1 MAILRFIDAD
11 GRENDVEN
19 IDQLYELIQAR
30 QIGLQSLVW
39 DDREQ
44 RWQVAS
50 DHEFFRRIREISAAA
65 STPAPVRPPLQPW
78 AKPPIDPPKLTAG
91 VSAPSLDK
99 PTSPPPVAA
108 LNTKPAKKESFWFK
122 AIHTREEALKM
133 VRDTSTSFFAIAAL
147 QCVIGVWM
155 ATQYPDTGFDVSDT
169 IITVTIYVIFAA
181 WLRWGRSRIAALV
194 LLLAATVALGTTLA
208 ALLKI
213 IPGGRNVWLS
223 LIVFWAGVK
232 AVEATF
238 KLRGRFKEKATE
250 EPQFS

>member
-11 GRENDVEN
+11 GRENDVED
-19 IDQLYELIQAR
+19 IDRLYELIQAR
-30 QIGLQSLVW
+30 EIGLQSLVW
-39 DDREQ
+39 DDGQQ
-44 RWQVAS
+44 RWLVAS
-50 DHEFFRRIREISAAA
+50 DHEFFRRIREIAAAA
-65 STPAPVRPPLQPW
+65 STPAPVRPPVQPW
-78 AKPPIDPPKLTAG
+78 AKPPVDPPKLAIAG
-91 VSAPSLDK
+91 S
-99 PTSPPPVAA
+99 PPVAA
-108 LNTKPAKKESFWFK
+108 QKQNSTPAKKESFWFK

-133 VRDTSTSFFAIAAL
+133 IRDTSTGFFAVAAL

-155 ATQYPDTGFDVSDT
+155 ATQYPDTGFDVGDT
-169 IITVTIYVIFAA
+169 IITVTIYLIFAA

-213 IPGGRNVWLS
+213 IPGGRNIWLS
-223 LIVFWAGVK
+223 LIVFWSGVK

-238 KLRGRFKEKATE
+238 KLRGRFKQKATTE

>member
-11 GRENDVEN
+11 GRENDVED

-50 DHEFFRRIREISAAA
+50 DHEFFRRIREIAAAA
-65 STPAPVRPPLQPW
+65 STAAPVQPPLQPW
-78 AKPPIDPPKLTAG
+78 AKPPIDPPK
-91 VSAPSLDK
+91 PS
-99 PTSPPPVAA
+99 
-108 LNTKPAKKESFWFK
+108 KPAKKESFWFK

-133 VRDTSTSFFAIAAL
+133 IRDTSNSFFAIAAL

-181 WLRWGRSRIAALV
+181 WLRWGRSRKAALV
-194 LLLAATVALGTTLA
+194 LLLAATVALATTLA

-213 IPGGRNVWLS
+213 IPGGRNLWLS

-238 KLRGRFKEKATE
+238 KLRGRFKEKATTE